1 MSYAKI
7 QQACQDY
14 ALGFQTINQA
24 RDNIIALYDAWK
36 VQHNDGDENPAL
48 KHWTRLVPKAQGV
61 VSVSTTFYPG
71 ITVYSTFAVG
81 VTVVRVSTGMYVA
94 NVLGVAGPVWADAD
108 PIAANGTP
116 VRRINSRSQASSVSS
131 GVLLFN
137 LFELTAGD
145 FALTDY
151 SFSFVVHGGP

>member
-1 MSYAKI
+1 MSYVKT
-7 QQACQDY
+7 QKACQDY
-14 ALGFQTINQA
+14 AAGFQTINQA
-24 RDNIIALYDAWK
+24 RDNLVALLDAWN
-36 VQHNDGDENPAL
+36 VEHNDGDENPAL
-48 KHWTRLVPKAQGV
+48 THWTRLVPKAQGV

-71 ITVYSTFAVG
+71 ITVYSTFAAG

-94 NVLGVAGPVWADAD
+94 YALGVAGPVWADAD

-131 GVLLFN
+131 GVVLFN

-145 FALTDY
+145 FVLTDY
-151 SFSFVVHGGP
+151 SFSFVIHAGP